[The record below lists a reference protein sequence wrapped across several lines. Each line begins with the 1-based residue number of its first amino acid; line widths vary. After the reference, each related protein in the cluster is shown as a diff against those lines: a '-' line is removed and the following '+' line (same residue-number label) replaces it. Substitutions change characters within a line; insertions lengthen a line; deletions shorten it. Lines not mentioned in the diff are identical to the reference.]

1 MASKNY
7 THSKISFTNSAS
19 VNLEADAVFT
29 GSGEDVSIYSSITI
43 NIIASHVSAN
53 PGISVQFS
61 QNNINW
67 DIKITDSQI
76 WAGNYNKTFDVRSRY
91 FRIVYTNG
99 SVAQTSFRLQ
109 CIFNSTKLSNVDNAQ
124 AVVYP
129 DEMYDAFSRLRVS
142 SPTTIFE
149 VSHNNSKRPD
159 IISEKTTSGG
169 TPTYQVNESC
179 VDMDVDTTSDA
190 SVIRQS
196 REYIPYQPGK
206 SFMIMQTGILNAKS
220 GGNEPDCRTR
230 IGLFDDQ
237 NGVFFQYT
245 GTTVSVNLR
254 SYVTGSVVDLS
265 VSQTSWNID
274 KLDGT
279 GVSGIILDNT
289 KAQIF
294 LMDLE
299 WLGVGRIRYGL
310 VMQGKIHYVHHIY
323 NANAKSSVYM
333 TRATLPI
340 RYEIVNTGTTNG
352 EGEMKMICA
361 TVLSE
366 GGYEP
371 FGQPYSVGRSG
382 SQTRTGVSSTIVPL
396 VAIRLK
402 TGYKRVLVKISGSSI
417 MCTTGGNL
425 VYYIYHFLS
434 PSSTPLGAESWTDA
448 PDNSAIE
455 YDVSNTTL
463 DTSDAHIMYQGYV
476 ANNSDYSIASLDRL
490 IKLTSDIDGVSDY
503 VVLAVQKIGGGSE
516 TVVGSL
522 HWLEY
527 HT

>member
-1 MASKNY
+1 MSAKNY
-7 THSKISFTNSAS
+7 THSKISFNNSTTTNLGAG
-19 VNLEADAVFT
+19 AIYT
-29 GSGEDVSIYSSITI
+29 GTGEDVSIYASITI

-61 QNNINW
+61 QDNINW
-67 DIKITDSQI
+67 DIKITDTQI
-76 WAGNYNKTFDVRSRY
+76 WAGNYNKIFDVRSRY

-109 CIFNSTKLSNVDNAQ
+109 CIFNSSKLSNVDNAQ

-142 SPTTIFE
+142 GPTTIFE
-149 VSHNNSKRPD
+149 VSHNTDKRSH

-169 TPTYQVNESC
+169 TSTYQANESC
-179 VDMDVDTTSDA
+179 VDMEVDTTSDA

-196 REYIPYQPGK
+196 REYISYQPGK
-206 SFMIMQTGILNAKS
+206 SFMMMLTGILNAKS
-220 GGNEPDCRTR
+220 SGNESDCRTR

-245 GTTVSVNLR
+245 GTTVSVGLR
-254 SYVTGSVVDLS
+254 SYVTGSAVDIS
-265 VSQTSWNID
+265 VAQTSWNID

-279 GVSGIILDNT
+279 GKSGIILDIT

-299 WLGVGRIRYGL
+299 WLGVGRVRYGL
-310 VMQGKIHYVHHIY
+310 VMQGKIHYIHHIY
-323 NANAKSSVYM
+323 NANSKSSVYM

-352 EGEMKMICA
+352 EGKMKMICS

-371 FGQPYSVGRSG
+371 FGHPYSIGRSG
-382 SQTRTGVSSTIVPL
+382 TQTRTGISSTIVPL
-396 VAIRLK
+396 VTIRLK
-402 TGYKRVLVKISGSSI
+402 TGYKRVLIKISGSSI

-425 VYYIYHFLS
+425 VYYLYHFLS
-434 PSSTPLGAESWTDA
+434 PSSTPLGAESWANA
-448 PDNSAIE
+448 PDHSAIE

-463 DTSDAHIMYQGYV
+463 DVSDAHIIYQGYV
-476 ANNSDYSIASLDRL
+476 SSNADYSVASLDRL

-516 TVVGSL
+516 TVLGSI